1 VRVLAVLLVL
11 VWLFTLTF
19 VAAGVLGLVVL
30 DLLMWILAGAAAGA
44 IHLAVIAAIVG
55 RRAGR
60 LASDAVAL

>member
-19 VAAGVLGLVVL
+19 VAVGLLGLVAL
-30 DLLMWILAGAAAGA
+30 DLLVWIFAGAAAGA
-44 IHLAVIAAIVG
+44 VHLAVIAPIVG